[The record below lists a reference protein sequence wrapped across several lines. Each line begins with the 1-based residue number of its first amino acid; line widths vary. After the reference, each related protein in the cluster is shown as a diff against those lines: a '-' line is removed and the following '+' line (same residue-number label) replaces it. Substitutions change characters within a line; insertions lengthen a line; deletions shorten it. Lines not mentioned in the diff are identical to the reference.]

1 MIGVQKMKIFLDAL
15 SRKSTVSVG
24 TIAYIISDMQ
34 IINKKFSNCELY
46 MLSSNLEVENEYI
59 SKLPYNI
66 KLIKRSSSE
75 FVTIFQIR
83 KILKEVDVV
92 VSSWGDGYIS
102 SPPHKLFRKTFILK
116 KRNVPMIL
124 FTSSIG
130 PFNGGIK
137 DYIAYIGLKK
147 FDFISI
153 RDIVTYN
160 YLKKFS
166 FKKLRLVHDSAF
178 VLESTS
184 DDNIDKILSNAGLL
198 DNKFI
203 GLNISVL
210 LYNKFKNYNKR
221 YEIIMAEMVNW
232 LKKEFNI
239 AVLLIPHQIF
249 PGSYQYTKEQYR
261 STGGDDRYAIEQVME
276 NMIDNKD
283 VYHLSDYYSP
293 SDLKGVIKRS
303 EIFIGGRMHS
313 VIAAISTCTPALIM
327 QYSHKASGMMR
338 MLDMEQFV
346 WDIAEDQ
353 ELLKSKIRRLWKEKN
368 EIRTKLKKEIP
379 SILEEI
385 YNLADEIE
393 KCLQK

>member
-1 MIGVQKMKIFLDAL
+1 
-15 SRKSTVSVG
+15 
-24 TIAYIISDMQ
+24 
-34 IINKKFSNCELY
+34 
-46 MLSSNLEVENEYI
+46 
-59 SKLPYNI
+59 
-66 KLIKRSSSE
+66 
-75 FVTIFQIR
+75 
-83 KILKEVDVV
+83 
-92 VSSWGDGYIS
+92 
-102 SPPHKLFRKTFILK
+102 
-116 KRNVPMIL
+116 
-124 FTSSIG
+124 
-130 PFNGGIK
+130 
-137 DYIAYIGLKK
+137 
-147 FDFISI
+147 
-153 RDIVTYN
+153 
-160 YLKKFS
+160 
-166 FKKLRLVHDSAF
+166 
-178 VLESTS
+178 
-184 DDNIDKILSNAGLL
+184 
-198 DNKFI
+198 
-203 GLNISVL
+203 
-210 LYNKFKNYNKR
+210 
-221 YEIIMAEMVNW
+221 
-232 LKKEFNI
+232 
-239 AVLLIPHQIF
+239 
-249 PGSYQYTKEQYR
+249 
-261 STGGDDRYAIEQVME
+261 ME